1 MAHAESR
8 RARLKQPPQ
17 LGRIGTGA
25 RLLHAGRSSCGRCS
39 IRRRPA
45 PGRPALGRT
54 SWGRKPAPAARS
66 TQPLR
71 RGVCRSRDAPYSC
84 SNVPPCSRDVPA
96 LWNTVSR
103 ASLLVELPL
112 SSSLFQIN
120 RNRYRERGGGQTAA
134 ALLVLWVYADGTW
147 NTARFNPQPS
157 APERFAMF
165 QTLWNNPWNTARPRL
180 SRGRV
185 RSPLE
190 PTRESPPPTGSLW
203 GF

>member
-45 PGRPALGRT
+45 PGRSALGRA
-54 SWGRKPAPAARS
+54 SWVVNLPPARRS

-96 LWNTVSR
+96 LWNTVFP

-120 RNRYRERGGGQTAA
+120 RNRYIERGGGHTAA
-134 ALLVLWVYADGTW
+134 ALLVLWIYGDRTR
-147 NTARFNPQPS
+147 NTARFLPQPS
-157 APERFAMF
+157 VPKRFAMF
-165 QTLWNNPWNTARPRL
+165 QRPWNNRWNTARPR
-180 SRGRV
+180 
-185 RSPLE
+185 
-190 PTRESPPPTGSLW
+190 TSLATFHAKVML
-203 GF
+203 GYVSATQG

>member
-1 MAHAESR
+1 MAHAGSR
-8 RARLKQPPQ
+8 RARLMQSPQ

-39 IRRRPA
+39 NQRRPA
-45 PGRPALGRT
+45 PGRPALGRA
-54 SWGRKPAPAARS
+54 SWGRKPAHAPRS

-71 RGVCRSRDAPYSC
+71 LGVCRSRDAPHSC
-84 SNVPPCSRDVPA
+84 SNVPLYSRDVPA
-96 LWNTVSR
+96 LWNTVSP

-120 RNRYRERGGGQTAA
+120 RNRYRERGGGQRAA
-134 ALLVLWVYADGTW
+134 ALLVLWVYADRTW

-165 QTLWNNPWNTARPRL
+165 QPRWNNPWNAALP
-180 SRGRV
+180 
-185 RSPLE
+185 
-190 PTRESPPPTGSLW
+190 
-203 GF
+203 